1 MLITAEQARQ
11 RAKAAISKY
20 EQSQF
25 NKIME
30 GIDKESAQGYYNYY
44 GDEAL
49 QPAVRKKLEELGYDI
64 TIGNQYDE
72 PEYCISWE

>member
-11 RAKAAISKY
+11 RARQRVSEY
-20 EQSQF
+20 ETSQF

-30 GIDKESAQGYYNYY
+30 NIDRESDQGYFKYY

-49 QPAVRKKLEELGYDI
+49 RPIVKKKLEELGYEV
-64 TIGNQYDE
+64 TINNRYND

>member
-11 RAKAAISKY
+11 RAKTYISMY

-25 NKIME
+25 EQIME
-30 GIDKESAQGYYNYY
+30 NINKESDRGYFKYY

-49 QPAVRKKLEELGYDI
+49 RPAVRKKLEELGYDVSI
-64 TIGNQYDE
+64 NNQYNE

>member
-11 RAKAAISKY
+11 RAKTYMSVY

-25 NKIME
+25 EQIME
-30 GIDKESAQGYYNYY
+30 NINKESDRGYFKYY

-49 QPAVRKKLEELGYDI
+49 RPVVQKKLEELGYDVS
-64 TIGNQYDE
+64 IGNRYNE
-72 PEYCISWE
+72 LEYCISWE

>member
-11 RAKAAISKY
+11 CARQRVSEY
-20 EQSQF
+20 ETSQF
-25 NKIME
+25 NEIME
-30 GIDKESAQGYYNYY
+30 NIDRESGQGYFKYY

-49 QPAVRKKLEELGYDI
+49 RPVVKKKLEELGYEV
-64 TIGNQYDE
+64 TINNRYNE

>member
-1 MLITAEQARQ
+1 MMITAEQARQ
-11 RAKAAISKY
+11 RAKTFISEY
-20 EQSQF
+20 ENSQF

-30 GIDKESAQGYYNYY
+30 NINKESGRGYFIYY

-49 QPAVRKKLEELGYDI
+49 RPAVRKKLEELGYDVS
-64 TIGNQYDE
+64 IGNQYNE

>member
-11 RAKAAISKY
+11 RAKKY
-20 EQSQF
+20 MSEYETSQF

-30 GIDKESAQGYYNYY
+30 SIDRESGRGYFKYY

-49 QPAVRKKLEELGYDI
+49 RPAVRKKLEKLGYDVS
-64 TIGNQYDE
+64 IGNRYNE

>member
-1 MLITAEQARQ
+1 MLITAEQACQRARQ
-11 RAKAAISKY
+11 RVSEY
-20 EQSQF
+20 ETSQF

-30 GIDKESAQGYYNYY
+30 NIDRESGQGYFKYY

-49 QPAVRKKLEELGYDI
+49 RPVVKKKLEELGYEV
-64 TIGNQYDE
+64 TINNQYNE

>member
-11 RAKAAISKY
+11 RAKASITKY
-20 EQSQF
+20 EQSQL

-30 GIDKESAQGYYNYY
+30 GIDEESAEGYYKYY

-49 QPAVRKKLEELGYDI
+49 QPAVRKKLEELGYDVS
-64 TIGNQYDE
+64 IGNQYNE

>member
-11 RAKAAISKY
+11 RVSEY
-20 EQSQF
+20 ETSQF

-30 GIDKESAQGYYNYY
+30 SIDRESARGVFKYY
-44 GDEAL
+44 GEGEL
-49 QPAVRKKLEELGYDI
+49 RLTTKKKLEELGYKVMI
-64 TIGNQYDE
+64 NNRE

>member
-1 MLITAEQARQ
+1 MLITVEQARQ
-11 RAKAAISKY
+11 RAKKYISEY
-20 EQSQF
+20 ETSQF

-30 GIDKESAQGYYNYY
+30 SIDRESGRGYFKYY

-49 QPAVRKKLEELGYDI
+49 RPAVRKKLEELGYDVS
-64 TIGNQYDE
+64 IGNRYNE